1 MKKHQNYQK
10 NNDTIKSNIFI
21 RIINF
26 VLKLLLWPFRHP
38 FITIPILLLAYFI
51 PTLIG
56 ARPTEV
62 HIWYWN
68 KIKSIFSPISEKSIA
83 FIEETGKK
91 FSIPDFSIINKQNNA
106 KEQIVNPNEPQIVR
120 RQTFEKASNQEV
132 AIRVDILAEQKQQI
146 QPTPTAIVEQTHEQS
161 QEEDTFITPEPEKVE
176 VYEETKPQPLA
187 TPRKITTEP
196 DLIHLST
203 PQEFSGS
210 AYVINANEINIGGN
224 SIFLYGIYV
233 NPTSREGT
241 LGKQF
246 LEDLI
251 GNEPVH
257 CIAPAYTRQGVATAI
272 CYVGNMSLNHAMVNS
287 GYSQNV
293 SLQPL

>member
-1 MKKHQNYQK
+1 MKKYQNYQK
-10 NNDTIKSNIFI
+10 NNNTIKSNIFI
-21 RIINF
+21 RIANF
-26 VLKLLLWPFRHP
+26 ILKLLLWPFRHP
-38 FITIPILLLAYFI
+38 FITIPILLLGYFI

-68 KIKSIFSPISEKSIA
+68 KIKAVFSPISKKSIA

-91 FSIPDFSIINKQNNA
+91 ISIPDFSIVSKQNST
-106 KEQIVNPNEPQIVR
+106 KEQIVDTNEPQIVR
-120 RQTFEKASNQEV
+120 RQMFEKATNQEV
-132 AIRVDILAEQKQQI
+132 AIRVDVMAEQEQKHP
-146 QPTPTAIVEQTHEQS
+146 QPSPIAAPEQTSPEK
-161 QEEDTFITPEPEKVE
+161 TFITPEPEKIE
-176 VYEETKPQPLA
+176 VYEEPKPQPLPA
-187 TPRKITTEP
+187 PRTIQIEP

-272 CYVGNMSLNHAMVNS
+272 CYVGSTSLNHAMVNS
-287 GYSQNV
+287 GYSKNI